1 VLFSLSFESPN
12 YCIALYNGINSYLET
27 INDIFNPMEKVER
40 QIAVL
45 NTKLSAVYDIVSKP
59 TPTAK
64 DSNHECCCSGTNQSS
79 NTVIS

>member
-1 VLFSLSFESPN
+1 METDSCRVEESLHPKKST
-12 YCIALYNGINSYLET
+12 LET

-45 NTKLSAVYDIVSKP
+45 NTKLSAIYDIVSKP
-59 TPTAK
+59 RTTPTAK
-64 DSNHECCCSGTNQSS
+64 DSKQCCCSGTNQSS